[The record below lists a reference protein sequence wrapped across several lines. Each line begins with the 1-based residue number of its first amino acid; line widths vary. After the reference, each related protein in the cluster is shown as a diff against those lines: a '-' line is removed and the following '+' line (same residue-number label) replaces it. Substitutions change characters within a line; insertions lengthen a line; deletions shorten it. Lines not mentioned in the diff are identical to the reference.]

1 MNTPGGIHTATN
13 RGTIPVRILTVYV
26 VEKGKPLA
34 EAVP

>member
-13 RGTIPVRILTVYV
+13 RGTIPVKILTVYV

-34 EAVP
+34 EAIP